1 MAQRL
6 MASLGYRLP
15 RGLFAGAILAI
26 PLSARADG
34 ASVPALDT
42 GDTAWVLASAALV
55 LLMTPGLALFYG
67 GMVRAKNVLNM
78 FMQSLIAMALI
89 TVLWALCGYSLAF
102 APGGP
107 IVGGLQWAG
116 LHGVGL
122 VPNPEYAGTV
132 PHQAFMIYQLMFA
145 IITPALISGAIA
157 DRMRFGAYVLF
168 IGIWSLVAYAP
179 LAHMVWGAGGMLRQ
193 LGALDFA
200 GGTVVHISS
209 GASALVLALLIGRR
223 RAEPAEGMRPHS
235 LPLSVIGTGLLWFG
249 WFGFN
254 AGSALGANAV
264 AVSALVATH
273 LAAAAAALA
282 WALLEWLVFRRP
294 TALGLLTGAV
304 AGLVA
309 VTPASGFVGPLPAL
323 AIGALVAPLSF
334 YAIRMKDRFR
344 YDDAL
349 DVFGVHCVG
358 GIWGALATGLFAATS
373 VNPSGANGLLM
384 GGGATLLLKQAAG
397 IGVALGVAGVSTLL
411 IAMVLRFTIGLRVG
425 HEEEDAGLDLSEHGE
440 SAYAGPATGSEDI
453 VVASTA
459 DAVPADA

>member
-1 MAQRL
+1 

-15 RGLFAGAILAI
+15 RGLFAAAILAI

-294 TALGLLTGAV
+294 TALGLLTRAV

-323 AIGALVAPLSF
+323 
-334 YAIRMKDRFR
+334 
-344 YDDAL
+344 DAR
-349 DVFGVHCVG
+349 
-358 GIWGALATGLFAATS
+358 LARQTPPEKLFS
-373 VNPSGANGLLM
+373 
-384 GGGATLLLKQAAG
+384 
-397 IGVALGVAGVSTLL
+397 
-411 IAMVLRFTIGLRVG
+411 R
-425 HEEEDAGLDLSEHGE
+425 
-440 SAYAGPATGSEDI
+440 
-453 VVASTA
+453 
-459 DAVPADA
+459 AV